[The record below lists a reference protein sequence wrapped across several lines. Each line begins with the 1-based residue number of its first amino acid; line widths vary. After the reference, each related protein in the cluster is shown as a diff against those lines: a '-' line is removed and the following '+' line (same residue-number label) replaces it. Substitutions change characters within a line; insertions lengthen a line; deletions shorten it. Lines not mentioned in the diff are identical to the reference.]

1 MVASSARSA
10 SWGAR
15 ALAIFLTSEQRP
27 PSRGVPARG
36 ASGGMRTTRAAR
48 GVSPAALSVAA
59 ALVALLARGRG
70 AAAQESCEGPD
81 ALLLHLPVVCPK
93 ECTHDAGEAARVAG
107 LEVCGDAGVDE
118 YGETCK
124 VRGEGGGGGETLQ
137 GKKKEPRVLGRRCA
151 PNPPLRCTGRRV
163 RVSRPWGGGDTR
175 VVALIARHGA
185 CLVRFLLWKE
195 CALHAPLHALPP
207 PCRRSQGASRPL
219 ARRGGGRDG
228 ARSSAP
234 GVWGCAGGCLRRCG
248 ACYSVRA
255 LPAEHYQTAYLP
267 VRRSND
273 LLAGR
278 AAAAS
283 ACRRGMLAGQA
294 PIYAQ

>member
-1 MVASSARSA
+1 
-10 SWGAR
+10 
-15 ALAIFLTSEQRP
+15 
-27 PSRGVPARG
+27 
-36 ASGGMRTTRAAR
+36 MRTTRAAR
-48 GVSPAALSVAA
+48 GVSPAALSLAA

-124 VRGEGGGGGETLQ
+124 VRGEGGEGERTLQ
-137 GKKKEPRVLGRRCA
+137 GEKKEPRVLGRRCA

-248 ACYSVRA
+248 ACYSVRE
-255 LPAEHYQTAYLP
+255 LPAGLSDSVSA
-267 VRRSND
+267 VRRRND
-273 LLAGR
+273 IARRARCGGFCVPAWDAGGTGANLCSVEAKNCASQPGVRWRAREVLRETAGR
-278 AAAAS
+278 P
-283 ACRRGMLAGQA
+283 RGS
-294 PIYAQ
+294 